1 MCWIIIFFFLGK
13 KIIKEI
19 IDNKK
24 LKGKM
29 MDGGCVKYKTK
40 EYNLV
45 FFSKT
50 ELIKL

>member
-29 MDGGCVKYKTK
+29 MDGGCVKYKLK
-40 EYNLV
+40 NIILYFLV
-45 FFSKT
+45 KRN
-50 ELIKL
+50 